1 MRIRV
6 HADDLG
12 VSRGVTDEILRC
24 IDEGPVQGVSIIA
37 NGAAFDHAVTALR
50 SRRRCT

>member
-1 MRIRV
+1 MKLRV

-24 IDEGPVQGVSIIA
+24 IDEGPVAGASII
-37 NGAAFDHAVTALR
+37 DPPAVEARLA
-50 SRRRCT
+50 